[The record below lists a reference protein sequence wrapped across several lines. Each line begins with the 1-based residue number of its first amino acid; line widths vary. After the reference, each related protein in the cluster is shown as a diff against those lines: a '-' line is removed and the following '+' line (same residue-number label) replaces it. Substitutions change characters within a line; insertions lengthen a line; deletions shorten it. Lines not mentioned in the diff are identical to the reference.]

1 MALNSGWNQ
10 RPNRRLSRRRVL
22 PFAALA
28 AGTIL
33 LIGIAVVVWRTEPIP
48 IRPDDPMQVARGEL
62 TYSRRCANCHGTNL
76 QGEPGWPARKSNGHS
91 FAPPLDE
98 SGHAANHS
106 DAELRNFVADGIRG
120 SDMPAFRS
128 ILSNPEIAAVRA
140 FIKNRWPD
148 DIRTHQ
154 ERLSE

>member
-1 MALNSGWNQ
+1 MAAAGAKLRNS
-10 RPNRRLSRRRVL
+10 RLSRRWVL
-22 PFAALA
+22 LFAALA

-33 LIGIAVVVWRTEPIP
+33 LIGIAVIYWRTEPIP
-48 IRPDDPMQVARGEL
+48 IRPDDPMQVVRGEL
-62 TYSRRCANCHGTNL
+62 TYSRFCANCHGPNL
-76 QGEPGWPARKSNGHS
+76 EGEPGWPARKSNGHS

-106 DAELRNFVADGIRG
+106 DVELRDFVANGIRG
-120 SDMPAFRS
+120 SDMPEFGT
-128 ILSNPEIAAVRA
+128 ILSNPEITAVLA

-148 DIRTHQ
+148 DVRTHQ